1 MHLIVTDSHHFLA
14 LPRLDGTSDLENIII
29 SKDQQALNWSRM
41 LFYHFL
47 SLSEKVDLAMF

>member
-1 MHLIVTDSHHFLA
+1 VTETHLILA

-29 SKDQQALNWSRM
+29 SKDQESLNCARI

-47 SLSEKVDLAMF
+47 SVS